1 MCGLS
6 ALLTADPAAPEI
18 GLGSAVRAM
27 TDALAHRGPDGEGF
41 YSGPHVGLGHRRLSI
56 IDLAGGDQPM
66 STDDGRF
73 AVAFNGEIY
82 NYRELRG
89 ELESRGRA
97 FRTASDTET
106 LLHLAAEHAG
116 SGDDSYGA
124 AVCTPL
130 RGMFAFALWDA
141 RRRRLLL
148 ARDRVGQKPLYL
160 HHDRAGKRMLVASEL
175 TALLAAGASRELDP
189 AAVDRFLTLGCV
201 PGPRTILRGVS
212 KLPPAHTLVVS
223 PDDLE
228 RGELPPPRRYWELRY
243 RPDFSKTREHWR
255 ETVRAKVAEAVKT
268 HLVADVPVG
277 AFLSGGLDSGA
288 VVGLA
293 TAAGVDGGL
302 RTYSVGF
309 DERGFSELPA
319 AKLVA
324 ERYGTDH
331 AERIVRPDA
340 GAGLDGVLAAYDEP
354 FADPSAV
361 PTLAVAA
368 AAGDQT
374 TGGGVK
380 VVLTG
385 DGGDEAFGGYARYA
399 HDLREAAVR
408 RRLPGWTRSALRPVA
423 GAWPAGRG
431 LPRALRLKS
440 VLTNL
445 AADPAAAHAHTLALC
460 PPGLR
465 ADLLH
470 ADVRAGLNGETA
482 EQELAAAF
490 AAAYRHDSADP
501 HADPLRGMLA
511 ADTAVLLP
519 DDFLV
524 KVDRATM
531 ARGLEARPPLLDHEL
546 LELTA
551 TIPSDLKA
559 GPGRTKTI
567 FKEACGDLLP
577 EAVRRL
583 PKKGFD
589 VPVDDWLRGPL
600 AGRFEETVFA
610 PGALDSVLDAGGV
623 RRAWD
628 SHRAGAA
635 GLGKPLWAVLT
646 LAGWLDRHGG
656 GAPRRAR

>member
-6 ALLTADPAAPEI
+6 ALLAADPAPPPTGPGAP
-18 GLGSAVRAM
+18 LRAM

-41 YSGPHVGLGHRRLSI
+41 FAGPHVGLGHRRLSI

-66 STDDGRF
+66 RSADGRF
-73 AVAFNGEIY
+73 AVAFNGEVY
-82 NYRELRG
+82 NYRELRAD
-89 ELESRGRA
+89 LEARGRA

-116 SGDDSYGA
+116 APDDRLGK

-130 RGMFAFALWDA
+130 RGMFAFALWD
-141 RRRRLLL
+141 RERRRLLL
-148 ARDRVGQKPLYL
+148 ARDRAGQKPLYL
-160 HHDRAGKRMLVASEL
+160 HHDRAGKRLLVASEL
-175 TALLAAGASRELDP
+175 TALLAAGVPREVDP

-201 PGPRTILRGVS
+201 PGPRTIFRGIT

-228 RGELPPPRRYWELRY
+228 RGDLPAPRRYWELRY
-243 RPDFSKTREHWR
+243 RPDFSRTRDHWR
-255 ETVRAKVAEAVKT
+255 EAVRAKVAEAVKV

-293 TAAGVDGGL
+293 TTAGAGGL
-302 RTYSVGF
+302 RTFSVGF

-319 AKLVA
+319 AGLVA

-368 AAGDQT
+368 AAG
-374 TGGGVK
+374 GAGGVK

-408 RRLPGWTRSALRPVA
+408 RALPGWARSALGPVA
-423 GAWPAGRG
+423 ARWPAGRG

-440 VLTNL
+440 TLTNL
-445 AADPAAAHAHTLALC
+445 AADPAAAFANTLGLC
-460 PPGLR
+460 RPPLR
-465 ADLLH
+465 DDLLH
-470 ADVRAGLNGETA
+470 ADVRAELNGASA
-482 EQELAAAF
+482 EEELAAAF
-490 AAAYRHDSADP
+490 AAAYRHDGGDP
-501 HADPLRGMLA
+501 SADPLRGMLA
-511 ADTAVLLP
+511 CDTAVLLP

-531 ARGLEARPPLLDHEL
+531 AHGLEARPPLLDHEL
-546 LELTA
+546 LELAA

-559 GPGRTKTI
+559 GPGRTKSI

-577 EAVRRL
+577 DAVRSL
-583 PKKGFD
+583 PKRGFD
-589 VPVDDWLRGPL
+589 VPIDDWLRGPL
-600 AGRFEETVFA
+600 AGRFEETAFA
-610 PGALDSVLDAGGV
+610 SGALGGVLDPAGV
-623 RRAWD
+623 RRAWTD
-628 SHRAGAA
+628 HRAGRV
-635 GLGKPLWAVLT
+635 GLGKPLWAVLV
-646 LAGWLDRHGG
+646 LAGWLERYR
-656 GAPRRAR
+656 GA

>member
-1 MCGLS
+1 MCGFS
-6 ALLTADPAAPEI
+6 ALLSADPSIPPAGA
-18 GLGSAVRAM
+18 GSPLDRM
-27 TDALAHRGPDGEGF
+27 TAALAHRGPDGAGRYAE
-41 YSGPHVGLGHRRLSI
+41 PHVGLGHRRLSI

-66 STDDGRF
+66 RSADGRF

-82 NYRELRG
+82 NYRALRAD
-89 ELESRGRA
+89 LEGRDHA

-106 LLHLAAEHAG
+106 LLHLAAEHAER
-116 SGDDSYGA
+116 SDDEYGA

-141 RRRRLLL
+141 QRRRLLL
-148 ARDRVGQKPLYL
+148 ARDRVGQKPVYL
-160 HHDRAGKRMLVASEL
+160 HHDRGGKRLRVASEL
-175 TALLAAGASRELDP
+175 TALAAAGAPRELDP
-189 AAVDRFLTLGCV
+189 AAVDRYLTLGCV
-201 PGPRTILRGVS
+201 PGPRTIFRGVA

-223 PDDLE
+223 PGDLE

-243 RPDFSKTREHWR
+243 RPDLSKSRAEWV
-255 ETVRAKVAEAVKT
+255 EAVRAKVAEAVRT

-288 VVGLA
+288 VVA
-293 TAAGVDGGL
+293 HAAAGLREAGGRL
-302 RTYSVGF
+302 KTFSVGF

-319 AKLVA
+319 AKLIA
-324 ERYGTDH
+324 ERYDTDH
-331 AERIVRPDA
+331 AERVVRADA
-340 GAGLDGVLAAYDEP
+340 DGGLDGVLTHYDEP

-368 AAGDQT
+368 AAAGA
-374 TGGGVK
+374 GGVK

-408 RRLPGWTRSALRPVA
+408 RRLPPALRA
-423 GAWPAGRG
+423 GLGPIAAAWPRGRG

-440 VLTNL
+440 TLTNL
-445 AADPAAAHAHTLALC
+445 AADPAAAFANTLGLC
-460 PPGLR
+460 RPPLR
-465 ADLLH
+465 GELLH
-470 ADVRAGLNGETA
+470 PDVRAELAGATA
-482 EQELAAAF
+482 EQELAAAY
-490 AAAYRHDSADP
+490 AAAYRHDGADSLS
-501 HADPLRGMLA
+501 DPLRGMLA
-511 ADTAVLLP
+511 CDTAVLLP

-546 LELTA
+546 LELAA

-567 FKEACGDLLP
+567 FREACGDLLP

-583 PKKGFD
+583 PKRGFD
-589 VPVDDWLRGPL
+589 VPTDAWLRGPL
-600 AGRFEETVFA
+600 AERFEETVFSA
-610 PGALDSVLDAGGV
+610 GALDGVLDRDGV
-623 RRAWD
+623 RRVWEA
-628 SHRAGAA
+628 HRAGRA
-635 GLGKPLWAVLT
+635 GYGKPLWAVLV
-646 LAGWLDRHGG
+646 LAGWL
-656 GAPRRAR
+656 RR